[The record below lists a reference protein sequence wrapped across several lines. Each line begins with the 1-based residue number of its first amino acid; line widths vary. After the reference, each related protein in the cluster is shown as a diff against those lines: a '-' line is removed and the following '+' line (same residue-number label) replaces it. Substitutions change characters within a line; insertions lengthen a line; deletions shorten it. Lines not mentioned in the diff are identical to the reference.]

1 MEMRERKGKRKNPR
15 RWIMGFDFYAEYAIQ
30 SKEDIDQLTRGV
42 GRYNEILNIFSR
54 ALVLSSAFDVSMK
67 YFSDQKGRP
76 EKINPVDYARSG
88 EGNFP
93 SGLKSLVHSYKNFDI
108 AIECSLSQMDNLGF
122 MKMPDMKGLPT
133 GSWLLEFPV
142 TLSKPF
148 ISRDD
153 IPFYIIDNPVRK
165 DKIFTVPF
173 ISPAAWKGNLRWVMM
188 KSDIEPKTDDFDAF
202 VSSRFHHTLLFGTE
216 RGLEE
221 IPKGWVR
228 YLDELCPEAAQ
239 IYKNKLQ
246 EHFQL
251 NEGTLPHIRG
261 MLHFYPTFWNYID
274 MGVINPHNRQTG
286 AGTIPIHFETVP
298 VGATGVFRLVYVPFY
313 WLNFSDTERISHSLQ
328 DLSCVVM
335 GLEGLMLTYGFSA
348 KKSSGFGVIE
358 DSWSPSASNI
368 TIVGLTDK
376 PGQFGNFK
384 ELSCW
389 VECMQKEAVK

>member
-1 MEMRERKGKRKNPR
+1 
-15 RWIMGFDFYAEYAIQ
+15 MGFDFYTEFAVQ
-30 SKEDIDQLTRGV
+30 SRADVDQLTLGS
-42 GRYNEILNIFSR
+42 GRYKEILDVSSR
-54 ALVLSSAFDVSMK
+54 ALLLSTVRFP
-67 YFSDQKGRP
+67 DQKGKP
-76 EKINPVDYARSG
+76 DKIDPKDYARSG
-88 EGNFP
+88 ERNIP
-93 SGLKSLVHSYKNFDI
+93 SRLKLLVHSSKSFNL
-108 AIECSLSQMDNLGF
+108 AINCSLSQMAVLDL
-122 MKMPDMKGLPT
+122 MKRPALDGLPT

-153 IPFYIIDNPVRK
+153 IPLYIIDNPVRK
-165 DKIFTVPF
+165 DKVFTVPF

-188 KSDIEPKTDDFDAF
+188 KSNIEPKTDDFDAF
-202 VSSRFHHTLLFGTE
+202 ASSRFHHTLLFGTE
-216 RGLEE
+216 KGLEE

-261 MLHFYPTFWNYID
+261 MLHFYPAFWNRVD
-274 MGVINPHNRQTG
+274 MEVINPHNRQTG

-313 WLNFSDTERISHSLQ
+313 WLNFSDRERISHSLQ
-328 DLSCVVM
+328 DLGSVVK
-335 GLEGLMLTYGFSA
+335 GLEELMLTYGFSA
-348 KKSSGFGVIE
+348 KKSSGFGVIK
-358 DSWSPSASNI
+358 DNWNPSASNI

-384 ELSCW
+384 ELSCL

>member
-1 MEMRERKGKRKNPR
+1 
-15 RWIMGFDFYAEYAIQ
+15 MGFDFYTEFVVQ
-30 SKEDIDQLTRGV
+30 SRADVDQLTRGS
-42 GRYNEILNIFSR
+42 GRYKEILDVFSR
-54 ALVLSSAFDVSMK
+54 ALLLSTV
-67 YFSDQKGRP
+67 FSLSTRFPDHQGKP
-76 EKINPVDYARSG
+76 DKINPKDYARSG
-88 EGNFP
+88 ERNIL
-93 SGLKSLVHSYKNFDI
+93 SGLKLLVHSSKSFNL
-108 AIECSLSQMDNLGF
+108 AINCSLLQMAILDLT
-122 MKMPDMKGLPT
+122 KRPALDGLPK

-165 DKIFTVPF
+165 DKVFAVPF
-173 ISPAAWKGNLRWVMM
+173 ISAAAWKGNLRWVMM
-188 KSDIEPKTDDFDAF
+188 KIDLEPKTDDCDAF
-202 VSSRFHHTLLFGTE
+202 ASSRFRHTLLFGTE
-216 RGLEE
+216 KGLEE
-221 IPKGWVR
+221 VPKGWVR
-228 YLDELCPEAAQ
+228 YLDELCPEATK

-246 EHFQL
+246 KHFQL
-251 NEGTLPHIRG
+251 VEDALPHIRG